1 MGYRVVKKA
10 YNIMFSRFDTIP
22 ACDGQ
27 TDGQTDVQAIAKTC
41 VSSRNNMTVQAFDL
55 DDPMTHPSGPLL
67 QF

>member
-41 VSSRNNMTVQAFDL
+41 VSYAIAWTSVC
-55 DDPMTHPSGPLL
+55 PSV
-67 QF
+67 